1 MSATEAAAATT
12 TTTAAA
18 MLTAHQCLPI
28 QATTMGRHLLLPPAT
43 PPARGRERACI
54 ATPSLLTVLRQV
66 RLHIITYDYAH
77 CSCAT
82 QNAVEKLK
90 FRDPST

>member
-1 MSATEAAAATT
+1 MSATAAAAAVTT

-43 PPARGRERACI
+43 PPARGRERERVQ
-54 ATPSLLTVLRQV
+54 PPP
-66 RLHIITYDYAH
+66 HY
-77 CSCAT
+77 
-82 QNAVEKLK
+82 
-90 FRDPST
+90 

>member
-1 MSATEAAAATT
+1 MSATAAA
-12 TTTAAA
+12 AAA

-43 PPARGRERACI
+43 PPARGRERESVYSHPLT
-54 ATPSLLTVLRQV
+54 ATTVLRQV